1 MANESIPQKK
11 ANPESKNIT
20 DLLSNTVLNSLSAN
34 IAILDAQGVIMET
47 NQAWRNFAGANQ
59 MKGEHDSIGVNYLK
73 ICEAVTGEES
83 VTARKVADGIRSVIN
98 GDISE
103 FLFDYPCHSPNEK
116 RWHYM
121 RAIRIQYQDP
131 VFVVVSHEDIT
142 ALKLAEESLQKRE
155 QELEHQKQSLE
166 EANIALKVLLTQRE
180 ADKVD
185 LEKKFL
191 INIKQ
196 MVFPYLDKLK
206 KSTLKPREKTF
217 IEIIDAHLNDI
228 ISPFLQRLAAID
240 IFLTPQEMKIAT
252 LIKDGK
258 SSKEI
263 ADLLNLSETT
273 IHFHRKNLRIKFGL
287 TNKRT
292 NLRSYLLSLS

>member
-1 MANESIPQKK
+1 MQNEAMPYRS
-11 ANPESKNIT
+11 NSTFKNVNG
-20 DLLSNTVLNSLSAN
+20 LLPNTVLNSLSAN
-34 IAILDAQGVIMET
+34 IAILDAQGVILET
-47 NQAWRNFAGANQ
+47 NQAWKNFAGANQ
-59 MKGEHDSIGVNYLK
+59 MKGQHDSIGVNYFE
-73 ICEAVTGEES
+73 ICEAVSGEES
-83 VTARKVADGIRSVIN
+83 VAARKVADGIRSVIK

-103 FLFDYPCHSPNEK
+103 FLFDYPCHSPEEK

-131 VFVVVSHEDIT
+131 IFVVVSHEDIT
-142 ALKLAEESLQKRE
+142 ALKVAEESLKKRE

-185 LEKKFL
+185 LEKKIL

-206 KSTLKPREKTF
+206 KSTLKPREKTLV
-217 IEIIDAHLNDI
+217 EIIDSHLNDI
-228 ISPFLQRLAAID
+228 ISPFLQRLVSINV
-240 IFLTPQEMKIAT
+240 FLTPQEMKIAT

-263 ADLLNLSETT
+263 ADLLNVSETT
-273 IHFHRKNLRIKFGL
+273 VHFHRKNLRIKFGL
-287 TNKRT
+287 TNKQT